1 MKGTIL
7 HGGHGTRLRLL
18 THTGPKQSIL
28 VANKTKTASSWTMGN
43 LYIDANERIT
53 DSLIAPHSK
62 LSQTTNHP
70 TFSKRARIIKE
81 YLLLSLRRVK
91 CMKDKIKTSIMIDEE
106 LWETFKV
113 KASSKKGL
121 KGVSRSVEEAL
132 EEELSEQVVTEALE
146 NMCPRRS
153 SDLEVKPVKPTVA
166 TSAGKVIRELREQ
179 AV

>member
-1 MKGTIL
+1 
-7 HGGHGTRLRLL
+7 
-18 THTGPKQSIL
+18 
-28 VANKTKTASSWTMGN
+28 
-43 LYIDANERIT
+43 
-53 DSLIAPHSK
+53 
-62 LSQTTNHP
+62 
-70 TFSKRARIIKE
+70 
-81 YLLLSLRRVK
+81 
-91 CMKDKIKTSIMIDEE
+91 MKDKIKTSIMIDEE

-121 KGVSRSVEEAL
+121 KGVSRAVEEAL